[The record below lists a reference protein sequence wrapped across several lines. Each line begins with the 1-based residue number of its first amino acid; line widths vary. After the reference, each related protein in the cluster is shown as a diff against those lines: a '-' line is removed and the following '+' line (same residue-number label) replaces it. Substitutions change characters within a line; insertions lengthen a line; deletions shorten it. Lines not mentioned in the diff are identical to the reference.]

1 MNISTLEQVRK
12 DMEHGVYDMTE
23 NRKCNANGNFKDLS
37 GLEINGIKVV
47 SYAEIGKNNRS
58 LWNCICHCGNEFVAV
73 GSEIK
78 RGRLKSCGCLLRRIN
93 GLYKSRLYR
102 IHHMM
107 MCRCYTESA
116 TNYEYYGGKGI
127 KVCKEWHDFMNFYNW
142 AINNGYSEKLTLDR
156 KDGNKDYEP
165 SNCRWA
171 TRKEQSNN
179 ISSNIIFEFNGRKMT
194 MAEWS
199 RELSINRNTLDKR
212 IRNGWGIE
220 KAFTEP
226 INKNYAT
233 RRKS

>member
-1 MNISTLEQVRK
+1 MDIKEFAKSISGKEYGYPQFTKEEIETAKENGFVVVYGCSDDL
-12 DMEHGVYDMTE
+12 MEFEG
-23 NRKCNANGNFKDLS
+23 
-37 GLEINGIKVV
+37 
-47 SYAEIGKNNRS
+47 
-58 LWNCICHCGNEFVAV
+58 AV
-73 GSEIK
+73 QDEG
-78 RGRLKSCGCLLRRIN
+78 GCLLRRIN

-107 MCRCYTESA
+107 MCRCYTEST

-212 IRNGWGIE
+212 IRNGWEIE

-226 INKNYAT
+226 VNKNYAT